1 MSRTA
6 GISGPGASRHGR
18 IVNVSGRRPTD
29 VGIENFAGLLK
40 RDVSEADTVSH
51 RFLDKRGCYYIL
63 WTQSGRSRER
73 STGMT
78 DREQAEQALAE
89 FIHARQRH
97 SGPRD
102 PSQILI
108 TDFLA
113 N

>member
-1 MSRTA
+1 MPPRLSQEQ
-6 GISGPGASRHGR
+6 SLLHEQGPAEG
-18 IVNVSGRRPTD
+18 
-29 VGIENFAGLLK
+29 
-40 RDVSEADTVSH
+40 
-51 RFLDKRGCYYIL
+51 
-63 WTQSGRSRER
+63 GRSRER

-78 DREQAEQALAE
+78 DREQAKQALAE

-113 N
+113 DYAQEHAAETAAPWRIASAVKPLVEFWHEPYKSKHSRWM